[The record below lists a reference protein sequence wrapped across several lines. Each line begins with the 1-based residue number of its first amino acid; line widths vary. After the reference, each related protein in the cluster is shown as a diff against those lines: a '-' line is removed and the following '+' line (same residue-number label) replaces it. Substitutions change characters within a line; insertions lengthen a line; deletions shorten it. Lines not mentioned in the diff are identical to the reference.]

1 MGERNVTLNE
11 TGLFLL
17 YRAMVCQ
24 AIDLNP
30 HIKDVIEVDPWEYS
44 SALDMSFEETAKLP
58 LEKWHIKIAD
68 DLDEMWQDLKNRVA
82 H

>member
-17 YRAMVCQ
+17 YRAMVCEALDQ
-24 AIDLNP
+24 NQ

-68 DLDEMWQDLKNRVA
+68 DLDEMWQDLKKRVV